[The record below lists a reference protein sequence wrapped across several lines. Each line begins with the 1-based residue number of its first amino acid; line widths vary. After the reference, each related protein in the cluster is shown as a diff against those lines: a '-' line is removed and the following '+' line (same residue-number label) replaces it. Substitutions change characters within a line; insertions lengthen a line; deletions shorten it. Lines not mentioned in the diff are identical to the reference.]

1 MSPGFGV
8 VGFSCVETVALA
20 NAGEVRS
27 HRRIFPLKS
36 ILIGENYQI
45 RLREIARMVQATTAI
60 GMMVFNNLS
69 GAALYSIRP
78 FSLSCL

>member
-1 MSPGFGV
+1 M
-8 VGFSCVETVALA
+8 ETVALA

-45 RLREIARMVQATTAI
+45 RLGEIARMVQATTAI

-69 GAALYSIRP
+69 DAAL
-78 FSLSCL
+78 CN

>member
-36 ILIGENYQI
+36 ILTGENYQI
-45 RLREIARMVQATTAI
+45 RLREIARVQATTAI

-69 GAALYSIRP
+69 DAVLYSIRP
-78 FSLSCL
+78 FSLS